1 MKSRLPIL
9 LIPGLNCSSR
19 LWWPQVPFLWRR
31 GPVAMADHT
40 GADTMAGLAADIL
53 DHAPPRFILAGLSMG
68 GYLSFEIW
76 RQATERVAGLI
87 LLDTSARPDTPEQT
101 EKRLRQIAIAER
113 GQFDAIV
120 EMQFPLLVHPDRLG
134 DAELRQTVTR
144 MAEETGVA
152 AFINQQR
159 AIMGR
164 ADSRPTLGSIDVPT
178 LVVVGEGDA
187 LTPPDVA
194 QEIAEGIAGARL
206 AVIPGSGHLTTLEK
220 PQAVTDML
228 MDWLENPPGKPPLA

>member
-9 LIPGLNCSSR
+9 LVPGLNCSSR
-19 LWWPQVPFLWRR
+19 LWWPQVPYLWRR

-40 GADTMAGLAADIL
+40 GADTMAAIAARIL
-53 DHAPPRFILAGLSMG
+53 EHAPPRFVLAGLSMG

-76 RQATERVAGLI
+76 RQAPDRVAGLI

-113 GQFDAIV
+113 GQFEAIA

-134 DAELRQTVTR
+134 DAELRQTVTK
-144 MAEETGVA
+144 MAEETGAA

-164 ADSRPTLGSIDVPT
+164 ADSRPTLASINVPT

-194 QEIAEGIAGARL
+194 QEIAHGIPGASL
-206 AVIPGSGHLTTLEK
+206 VVVPGSGHLTTLEK
-220 PQAVTDML
+220 PKQVTDIL
-228 MDWLENPPGKPPLA
+228 MDWLAAQPAG

>member
-9 LIPGLNCSSR
+9 LVPGLNCSSR
-19 LWWPQVPFLWRR
+19 LWWPQVPYLWRR

-40 GADTMAGLAADIL
+40 GADTMAGIAARIL
-53 DHAPPRFILAGLSMG
+53 EHAPPRFVLAGLSMG

-76 RQATERVAGLI
+76 RQAPDRVAGLI

-113 GQFDAIV
+113 GQFEAIA

-134 DAELRQTVTR
+134 DAELRQTVTK
-144 MAEETGVA
+144 MAEETGAA

-164 ADSRPTLGSIDVPT
+164 ADSRPTLASINVPS

-194 QEIAEGIAGARL
+194 QEIADGIPGASL
-206 AVIPGSGHLTTLEK
+206 VVVPGSGHLTTLEK
-220 PQAVTDML
+220 PKQVTDIL
-228 MDWLENPPGKPPLA
+228 MNWLAEQPAG